1 MAKDKLEEFYKSL
14 DKEYGKSIEERNIAY
29 ITSLLKLRERSDGTI
44 DDNIQPPSLQSTAE
58 VVILIMNRHDIPY
71 EQFCEKDRGHKRVI
85 EYVYIRGPK
94 HREEIILFLKQ
105 LLRKSMP
112 GLGPKLVLGFL
123 RLFDQYCKQGKQ
135 TSFVSNIQFPEKAKE
150 ILETLHFMTD
160 GEIGK
165 GAALVMFVAQ
175 EEGLIKSCKYD
186 DIKEEFP
193 SIHQKAYNK
202 ELSFLPQKSFQ
213 DLKTPIRAALRTRIG
228 YTKLEDSRIEFKE
241 TTISTQNMFFR
252 LWRWLMSHFY

>member
-1 MAKDKLEEFYKSL
+1 MAKDKLDDFYESL

-29 ITSLLKLRERSDGTI
+29 ITSLLKLRERPDGTI
-44 DDNIQPPSLQSTAE
+44 DDDIQPPSLQSTAE
-58 VVILIMNRHDIPY
+58 VIILIMNRHDIPY

-94 HREEIILFLKQ
+94 HRDEVISFLKQ

-123 RLFDQYCKQGKQ
+123 RLFDQYCKEEKP

-150 ILETLHFMTD
+150 ILDTLHFMTNGAVGRD
-160 GEIGK
+160 
-165 GAALVMFVAQ
+165 AALVMLVAQ
-175 EEGLIKSCKYD
+175 QDGLIKSCKYD

-202 ELSFLPQKSFQ
+202 ELPVLRAKVFEESKI
-213 DLKTPIRAALRTRIG
+213 PIRTALRTRIG
-228 YTKLEDSRIEFKE
+228 YTKLEDGRIEFKE
-241 TTISTQNMFFR
+241 TAMLSRNMFLQF
-252 LWRWLMSHFY
+252 WRWLMSHFY